1 MHELLLGGID
11 VFHLVNDR
19 HMRSVGLPGNHCAFV
34 ADLGGQVDFDLV
46 RRRVSRSVE
55 VFPELAV
62 RLRRSWRRGPLWA
75 RAPYAPRPTVSLTLL
90 DATAPLMASVEGLL
104 SRRLDGVTPWALDV
118 LRKPERDALVLR
130 WFHPLCDG
138 KAAER
143 LLAWLGGGEGEE
155 LPDLPALERRVG
167 NSDRLL
173 KKLDRKA
180 RLELARRY
188 AGHVN
193 ALSQRPILSLASTV
207 DRPLGEMRVVRLHLS
222 GEQTSAF
229 DERVRRIAR
238 LGETAVMVHAATKVA
253 DAAIVARGFAPSHHI
268 VPVPLSLDPKVGCA
282 RMLGNNLTMML
293 MSLERSKLPEP
304 EAAVASLLEQQRAI
318 VRNKLDVAMLAG
330 LDLARHLPASVTWW
344 LTTHQL
350 RGEMTSFVFSNPGG
364 VTLDKLFGL
373 QVLDAFPL
381 PTVVSPPGFQI
392 IFSRF
397 RGRVTALLVFLD
409 GVVSHSEAKQMS
421 ESLREELLP
430 GSPPL

>member
-34 ADLGGQVDFDLV
+34 ADLGGHVDIDVV
-46 RRRVSRSVE
+46 RRRVSRAVE
-55 VFPELAV
+55 VFPELSV
-62 RLRRSWRRGPLWA
+62 RLRRSLRKGPLWA
-75 RAPYAPRPTVSLTLL
+75 RAPYAPRPAVSLTLL

-104 SRRLDGVTPWALDV
+104 SRRLDGMTPWALDV
-118 LRKPERDALVLR
+118 LRRPERDTLVLR

-143 LLAWLGGGEGEE
+143 LLAWLGGGDGEDLPE
-155 LPDLPALERRVG
+155 LPPVERRIG

-173 KKLDRKA
+173 AKLDRRA
-180 RLELARRY
+180 RLDLARRY

-193 ALSQRPILSLASTV
+193 QLAQRPIMSLASTT
-207 DRPLGEMRVVRLHLS
+207 DAPLGQLRVVRLHLS
-222 GEQTSAF
+222 GEETSAF

-238 LGETAVMVHAATKVA
+238 LGETAVMVHAATRVA
-253 DAAIVARGFAPSHHI
+253 DRALVARGFAPPHHI
-268 VPVPLSLDPKVGCA
+268 VPVPLSLDPKVGCK

-293 MSLERSKLPEP
+293 LSVDRAAMDDE
-304 EAAVASLLEQQRAI
+304 EAGVASLIAQQRAI
-318 VRNKLDVAMLAG
+318 VRNKLDVALLAG
-330 LDLARHLPASVTWW
+330 LDMARHLPWALTWW
-344 LTTHQL
+344 LATHQL
-350 RGEMTSFVFSNPGG
+350 GGEMTSFVFSNPGG
-364 VTLDKLFGL
+364 VTLEKLFGL

-397 RGRVTALLVFLD
+397 RSRLTALLVFLD
-409 GVVSHSEAKQMS
+409 GVVGQPEAKQLS
-421 ESLREELLP
+421 QTLRGELLS
-430 GSPPL
+430 GSA